1 MHPTRASRAALLAIL
16 LISLGSRLLWLD
28 HGALA
33 HDEPF
38 TVYWSQQPADALR
51 AMLRTENNPPLHFVI
66 TRAWSRLVPFE
77 PEWLRLP
84 SAVASALLAWPVF
97 LIALRLGSLRAAL
110 TASLLIVL
118 SNFHHGFA
126 NEVRAYALFTLLGA
140 WSAWLLVRM
149 AAADRKPSAL
159 PLALVWTLLVYT
171 HFFGWLMIGLQCLMA
186 LAWPAARVR
195 WRTLLASLLFTL
207 VAFSPYFL
215 VFALRARTSIA
226 EGTWLEAPA
235 WEEPYNMVWRWSN
248 APVLAVAFLVLT
260 AAALFRNRLAA
271 PLLRIAFIWTMAP
284 LLGMF
289 AVSFAVP
296 IYLDRYLAF
305 AAPGFALLVAAGIDA
320 LRIDR
325 RWAHALAAMAVMGMA
340 LTFRPAGTKRYAPE
354 GVARQVAE
362 WCGDE
367 CHVEVVPAWY
377 WLNLL
382 AAQDIA
388 SLRRDQ
394 SHLLRGSPHVPDAG
408 QAAALG
414 PTVLVD
420 GSGSAAFARLKDQY
434 RTVYAEA
441 DSVEADHRVWVHRY
455 RSTDPTP
462 RP

>member
-1 MHPTRASRAALLAIL
+1 MHPTRAPRAALLAIL
-16 LISLGSRLLWLD
+16 LLSLGTRLLWLD

-66 TRAWSRLVPFE
+66 TRAWSRAAPFA
-77 PEWLRLP
+77 PAWLRLP

-97 LIALRLGSLRAAL
+97 LIALRLGSLRAAI

-126 NEVRAYALFTLLGA
+126 NEARAYALFTLLGA
-140 WSAWLLVRM
+140 WSTWLMVRM
-149 AAADRKPSAL
+149 AAAGRTPSAL

-171 HFFGWLMIGLQCLMA
+171 HFFGWLMIGLQYLMA
-186 LAWPAARVR
+186 LAWPAARAR
-195 WRTLLASLLFTL
+195 WRILLASLLFAL
-207 VAFSPYFL
+207 VAFSPYLL

-226 EGTWLEAPA
+226 EGTWLAPPA

-248 APVLAVAFLVLT
+248 APVLAVAFLILT
-260 AAALFRNRLAA
+260 AAALFRDRLAA

-305 AAPGFALLVAAGIDA
+305 AAPGFALLVAASIDA

-325 RWAHALAAMAVMGMA
+325 RWAHGLAAMAVMGMA
-340 LTFRPAGTKRYAPE
+340 LTFRPAGTKRHAPE
-354 GVARQVAE
+354 GVARQVAA

-394 SHLLRGSPHVPDAG
+394 SHLLRGKPHVPDAA

-420 GSGSAAFARLKDQY
+420 ASGGAAFAPLRDRYKA
-434 RTVYAEA
+434 VYAEA
-441 DSVEADHRVWVHRY
+441 DSAEADHRVWVHRY
-455 RSTDPTP
+455 RSARPTP